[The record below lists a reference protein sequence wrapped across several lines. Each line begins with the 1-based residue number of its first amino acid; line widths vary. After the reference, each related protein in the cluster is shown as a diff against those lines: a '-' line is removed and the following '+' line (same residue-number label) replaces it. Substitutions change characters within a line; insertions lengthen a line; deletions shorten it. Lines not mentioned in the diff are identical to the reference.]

1 MVVQMVVVLAAGG
14 ERTTA
19 SLPAGRRGCWRK
31 ASEKRLLPS
40 AFGHLFLSWLFCSLG
55 FVVFGAFFATQMSLF
70 IDKSHLLGVRFYL
83 LQEFLIVLVASV
95 EVGLIHFRA
104 CMGCAPSMLAGG

>member
-1 MVVQMVVVLAAGG
+1 MVVQMVVVLAVGG

-55 FVVFGAFFATQMSLF
+55 FVVLGGFLLSKCLCSLINHTCWGSDFTFF
-70 IDKSHLLGVRFYL
+70 KSF
-83 LQEFLIVLVASV
+83 
-95 EVGLIHFRA
+95 
-104 CMGCAPSMLAGG
+104 